1 MEILLVRHGESAANM
16 NRIIHKEMADHAIPL
31 TDNGH
36 SQAVFAANKVYNYL
50 QRYDDRITGKARPN
64 IALWVSPYLRTR
76 QTAEPFTKLK
86 WLNGD
91 LLFSSI
97 KEDVALV
104 EQQFGLFDGLSD
116 EELQE
121 KYPNE
126 YEHYSKCEKFNGRF
140 WARMPLGESRLDVT
154 LRVHQLFGTW
164 QRDAEK
170 HNIHKLVVVSHG
182 VTIRAIVMRWLHHSV
197 EWFEAEKN
205 PTNCSIRIIKDCTDY
220 GYL

>member
-1 MEILLVRHGESAANM
+1 M
-16 NRIIHKEMADHAIPL
+16 
-31 TDNGH
+31 
-36 SQAVFAANKVYNYL
+36 
-50 QRYDDRITGKARPN
+50 
-64 IALWVSPYLRTR
+64 
-76 QTAEPFTKLK
+76 
-86 WLNGD
+86 
-91 LLFSSI
+91 

-126 YEHYSKCEKFNGRF
+126 YEHYNKCERFNGRF

-164 QRDAEK
+164 QRDIEK
-170 HNIHKLVVVSHG
+170 HNVHKLVVISHG

-205 PTNCSIRIIKDCTDY
+205 PMNCSVRLIKDCTDC

>member
-1 MEILLVRHGESAANM
+1 MELLLVRHGESAANM
-16 NRIIHKEMADHAIPL
+16 NRLVHKEIADHAISL
-31 TDNGH
+31 TDNGVA
-36 SQAVFAANKVYNYL
+36 QAALAASKVNNYL
-50 QRYDDRITGKARPN
+50 QQYDTSLTGKDRPN
-64 IALWVSPYLRTR
+64 IGLWVSPYLRTR
-76 QTAEPFTKLK
+76 QTAEPFKNLK
-86 WLNGD
+86 WSNGNP
-91 LLFSSI
+91 LFVAM

-104 EQQFGLFDGLSD
+104 EQQFGLFDGLTD

-126 YEHYSKCEKFNGRF
+126 YAHYNKCERFNGRF

-164 QRDAEK
+164 QRDVEK

-205 PTNCSIRIIKDCTDY
+205 PTNCSVRLIKDCTDC